1 MRILTVCASLGRG
14 GTQRAAQ
21 SFSLAYR
28 RAGHEVA
35 FLAHAEG
42 GPRQHRLE
50 MAGIPVFLGADDLR
64 KALRAADQFD
74 PDIIHIHRAGVRND
88 KETHILQILRRPDR
102 RVLETNV
109 FGRVD
114 YSPGADLIDIHFQL
128 SSWCMWRWRRMLG
141 SQRERRAGIVVPYP
155 VDPSDFCPAGPE
167 QTEAFRRERH
177 IPVDAF
183 LCGRVGQPALPK
195 WHAQN
200 LLAFAQI
207 GMLDPNAW
215 MVLLGVPDALGALR
229 QSLPPHVRDRI
240 VILPE
245 TDSDA
250 ELRTLYS
257 SLDCFLHG
265 SLIGESFGLVLAEA
279 MACHCPVVT
288 ASRPHRDNS
297 QVEVVGHQEG
307 GLVAGS
313 LRDLPE
319 AAVALWSAPAL
330 RQSIRRQAR
339 SRVLAR
345 YALETVSAKA
355 LKAAALAL
363 AHGDRRRLMDALGE
377 DPDFQT
383 DTSDAEIARLIHHV
397 HGKPARAEVLMMH
410 LCIQPTV
417 QRWIRKYRELRA
429 SPRPTACRPR
439 TLASPEN
446 TVHDRVHSSCVGN

>member
-42 GPRQHRLE
+42 GPRQRRLE
-50 MAGIPVFLGADDLR
+50 AAGIPVFLGGDDLP
-64 KALRAADQFD
+64 KALSAADQFD
-74 PDIIHIHRAGVRND
+74 PDVIHIHRAGVRND
-88 KETHILQILRRPDR
+88 KETHILQVLRRPDR

-114 YSPGADLIDIHFQL
+114 YSKGADLIDVHFQL
-128 SSWCMWRWRRMLG
+128 SSWCMWRWRRTLG
-141 SQRERRAGIVVPYP
+141 SQRRCRAGIVLPYP
-155 VDPSDFCPAGPE
+155 IDPSDFCPASHE
-167 QTEAFRRERH
+167 QTEAFRREHH
-177 IPVDAF
+177 IPLDAF
-183 LCGRVGQPALPK
+183 LCGRVGQPALAK

-200 LLAFAQI
+200 LLAFAKI
-207 GMLDPNAW
+207 GTLDPNAW
-215 MVLLGVPDALGALR
+215 MVLLGIPDALRAMR
-229 QSLPPHVRDRI
+229 NSLPASVRNRI

-245 TDSDA
+245 TNSDS
-250 ELRTLYS
+250 ELGTLYS
-257 SLDCFLHG
+257 SLDCFVHA

-279 MACHCPVVT
+279 MACNCPVVT

-313 LRDLPE
+313 VRNLPE
-319 AAVALWSAPAL
+319 AAIELWSSPAQ
-330 RQSIRRQAR
+330 RRKIRRQAR

-345 YALETVSAKA
+345 FALETVSAKA
-355 LKAAALAL
+355 LKAAAIAL
-363 AHGDRRRLMDALGE
+363 AHGDRHKLMDALGE

-383 DTSDAEIARLIHHV
+383 DTSDAEIDRLVHHV
-397 HGKPARAEVLMMH
+397 HGQPARSEILMMH
-410 LCIQPTV
+410 LCIHPTV
-417 QRWIRKYRELRA
+417 QRLIRKYRELRA
-429 SPRPTACRPR
+429 SPRACRPI
-439 TLASPEN
+439 TQAKTESI
-446 TVHDRVHSSCVGN
+446 VHDRAPSSCVGN